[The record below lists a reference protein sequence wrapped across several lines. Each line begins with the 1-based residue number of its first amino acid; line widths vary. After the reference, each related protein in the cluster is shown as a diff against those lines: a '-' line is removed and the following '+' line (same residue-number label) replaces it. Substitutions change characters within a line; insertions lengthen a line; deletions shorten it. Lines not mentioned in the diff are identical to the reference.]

1 MISGLFPVLVS
12 TAVFLALVLPNAVL
26 GNVKVVTLSEAMGV
40 PRAMPSRA
48 MSISELPM
56 SLELVKTRN
65 KSERGP
71 VIRVNEGLKVT
82 PISQL
87 EFGAKTCPAVQ
98 LLVAR
103 LATRKSF
110 VKPMNLFCKVSG
122 TLPTFFRVTVCIG
135 LELGG
140 LD

>member
-26 GNVKVVTLSEAMGV
+26 GNVKVLTLSEAMGV

-48 MSISELPM
+48 MSISELV

-65 KSERGP
+65 WSERGP

-87 EFGAKTCPAVQ
+87 EFGAKTCPGVQ